1 MPGEAARVATVN
13 ALGVLNRPPEP
24 LFERLA
30 SMTARACGASH
41 AVLALLDQSHFRPIA
56 SFGLVAVEAPRERC
70 LLAGRVLSDPDIFS
84 VEDAAAQE
92 VFRHDAW
99 TQDPFGAR
107 GFVGKAL
114 LTPDGQL
121 LGLLAVFDRVPRIFT
136 STERNSVRDNAALA
150 LAILQ
155 RAPRAAGHPAPPAPV
170 AAASPALDQELYR
183 LLLEPS
189 PVTPRLRRWLEL
201 LGQRHRAS
209 RAQYFRLRQEPG
221 GDDMTALLREEWCA
235 QSTSPQIVTGA
246 GLRLDADLFP
256 PEVVLRWTRAEPF
269 AFLREQ
275 APPALAEIL
284 RKAGARSVLGC
295 SAFAAG
301 VPFALVL
308 LHDCDAPRE
317 WSAEE
322 QASVGGL
329 TGSLGLALD
338 CEYQQF
344 RLQDHRER
352 LESSLLAVGDPV
364 IVTDRSGLV
373 ELANTA
379 AQRLLGRTA
388 ADLGGRPLESFFT
401 RRDPRKESDDPP
413 PAGPLRRVL
422 EMGETVFEQTGLW
435 VLASNGGAIAVGG
448 HTAPVRDSTG
458 AIRGTVRVFR
468 DITGEEKMR
477 HEALR
482 ADQYEKVVS
491 LAGGVAHGFNN
502 ALTSISGNLSL
513 AAMTL
518 RQQPDDALNSL
529 QEAQIACDTARD
541 LAGQL
546 LAFTRG
552 AAPIKKVQMLSTLVE
567 EQVTIALRGTNVQA
581 VFTLPEDLPLVE
593 LDSEL
598 FGRVVRNLTMN
609 AADAMTQGGKLEVWA
624 VARALGEGHPTG
636 LPPGRY
642 VKLCFE
648 DEGSGIPP
656 ELLPRVFSPFF
667 TTKAGA
673 SGLGLSAV
681 YSIVRQH
688 GGDVNVDSIVGHG
701 TIFRLY
707 LPATRTPGPPEEAIE
722 APSAVARVLVLDDEE
737 SVRNLTVRVLH
748 QLGYGGRATGDGET
762 LLREYERA
770 RATGNPYAAVLLD
783 LTIQGGP
790 GGLDVLQRLR
800 RIDPAVRAIAM
811 SGYMVTLDRDE
822 LKAHGFI
829 DVLPK
834 PYAIAE
840 IASVMHLATQTPAQL
855 S

>member
-1 MPGEAARVATVN
+1 MPAEAARVAAVN

-24 LFERLA
+24 LFERLT

-41 AVLALLDQSHFRPIA
+41 AVLALLDQTQFRPIA
-56 SFGLVAVEAPRERC
+56 SFGLVAVDLPRERC
-70 LLAGRVLSDPDIFS
+70 LLASRVLSDPDVFA
-84 VEDAAAQE
+84 VEDAATQE

-99 TQDPFGAR
+99 TQDPFNAR
-107 GFVGKAL
+107 GFAGKAL
-114 LTPDGQL
+114 LTPDGHL
-121 LGLLAVFDRVPRIFT
+121 MGILAVFDRVPRPF
-136 STERNSVRDNAALA
+136 SPHERNVLRENTSLA

-155 RAPRAAGHPAPPAPV
+155 RSPRATPATTTVPLATSV
-170 AAASPALDQELYR
+170 SPEQELYR

-201 LGQRHRAS
+201 LGNRHKAS
-209 RAQYFRLRQEPG
+209 RAQFFRLRQEPG
-221 GDDMTALLREEWCA
+221 GDDLTALLREEWCA
-235 QSTSPQIVTGA
+235 QGISPQIVTGA
-246 GLRLDADLFP
+246 GLRLDADIFP
-256 PEVVLRWTRAEPF
+256 PEVVPRWTKAEPF

-284 RKAGARSVLGC
+284 RKAGARSILGC
-295 SAFAAG
+295 SAFAAS
-301 VPFALVL
+301 VPFALVV
-308 LHDCDAPRE
+308 LHDCEQPRE
-317 WSAEE
+317 WTPEE
-322 QASVGGL
+322 QANLGATTSA
-329 TGSLGLALD
+329 LGLALD
-338 CEYQQF
+338 TEYSQF
-344 RLQDHRER
+344 RLQDQRER
-352 LESSLLAVGDPV
+352 LEATLVALGDPV
-364 IVTDRSGLV
+364 LVADRSGLV

-379 AQRLLGRTA
+379 AQQLLGRTA

-401 RRDPRKESDDPP
+401 RKDPKKEGDDPP
-413 PAGPLRRVL
+413 PSGPLRRVM
-422 EMGETVFEQTGLW
+422 EMGETVHEQTGLW
-435 VLASNGGAIAVGG
+435 ALSATSGPIAVGG

-477 HEALR
+477 TEAMR

-513 AAMTL
+513 AAMTM
-518 RQQPDDALNSL
+518 RQQPDDAMSSL
-529 QEAQIACDTARD
+529 EEAQLSCETARD

-552 AAPIKKVQMLSTLVE
+552 AAPVKKVQMLSTLVE

-581 VFTLPEDLPLVE
+581 VFTLPDDLPLVE

-609 AADAMTQGGKLEVWA
+609 AADAMSHGGKLEVWA

-707 LPATRTPGPPEEAIE
+707 LPATRTPGPADEAME
-722 APSAVARVLVLDDEE
+722 SPSDVPRVLVLDDEE

-748 QLGYGGRATGDGET
+748 QLGYGGRATGDGDA
-762 LLREYERA
+762 LVREYERA
-770 RATGNPYAAVLLD
+770 KNAGHPYAAVLLD

-790 GGLDVLQRLR
+790 GGLDVLHRLR
-800 RIDPAVRAIAM
+800 QLDPNVRAVAM
-811 SGYMVTLDRDE
+811 SGYMVTLDREE
-822 LKAHGFI
+822 LRAQGFI
-829 DVLPK
+829 EVLPK
-834 PYAIAE
+834 PYAISE
-840 IASVMHLATQTPAQL
+840 IANTMQLAARSSSSP

>member
-1 MPGEAARVATVN
+1 MPGEAARVAAVN

-24 LFERLA
+24 LFERLT
-30 SMTARACGASH
+30 SMTARACGVSH
-41 AVLALLDQSHFRPIA
+41 AVLALLDQSHFRAIA
-56 SFGLVAVEAPRERC
+56 SFGLVAAEAPRERC
-70 LLAGRVLSDPDIFS
+70 LLAGRVLSDPDVFS

-92 VFRHDAW
+92 LFRHDAW

-107 GFVGKAL
+107 GFAGKAL

-121 LGLLAVFDRVPRIFT
+121 LGLLAVFDRVPRLFST
-136 STERNSVRDNAALA
+136 TERHNLRENAALA

-155 RAPRAAGHPAPPAPV
+155 RTPRVAAGTPAAAPAV
-170 AAASPALDQELYR
+170 AAVPAQDHEIYR
-183 LLLEPS
+183 QLLEPS

-201 LGQRHRAS
+201 VGQRFRAS
-209 RAQYFRLRQEPG
+209 RAQYLRLRQEPG
-221 GDDMTALLREEWCA
+221 GDDLTALLREEWCA
-235 QSTSPQIVTGA
+235 PHTSPQIVTGA
-246 GLRLDADLFP
+246 GLRLDADIFP
-256 PEVVLRWTRAEPF
+256 PDVVPRWTRAEPF

-275 APPALAEIL
+275 APPLLAEIL
-284 RKAGARSVLGC
+284 RKAGARSVVGC

-317 WSAEE
+317 WSSEE
-322 QASVGGL
+322 QQALGAL
-329 TGSLGLALD
+329 TASLGLALD
-338 CEYQQF
+338 TEYQQF
-344 RLQDHRER
+344 RLQDQRER
-352 LESSLLAVGDPV
+352 LEATLLALGDPTLM
-364 IVTDRSGLV
+364 TDRSGLV
-373 ELANTA
+373 ELANPA

-388 ADLGGRPLESFFT
+388 SDLGGRPLESFFT

-435 VLASNGGAIAVGG
+435 ALAANGGAVSVGG
-448 HTAPVRDSTG
+448 HTAPIRDTTG

-477 HEALR
+477 TEALR

-513 AAMTL
+513 AGMTL
-518 RQQPDDALNSL
+518 RQQPDDALASL
-529 QEAQIACDTARD
+529 QEAQLACDTARD

-552 AAPIKKVQMLSTLVE
+552 AAPVKKVQMLSNLVE

-609 AADAMTQGGKLEVWA
+609 AADAMPQGGKLEVWA

-707 LPATRTPGPPEEAIE
+707 LPATRTPGPPEETLE
-722 APSAVARVLVLDDEE
+722 APSSVARVLVLDDEE

-748 QLGYGGRATGDGET
+748 QLGYGGRATGDGDS

-770 RATGNPYAAVLLD
+770 RANGNPYSAVLLD

-790 GGLDVLQRLR
+790 GGLDVLQKLR
-800 RIDPAVRAIAM
+800 RLDPEVRAIAM

-822 LKAHGFI
+822 LRGQGFI
-829 DVLPK
+829 EVLPK

-840 IASVMHLATQTPAQL
+840 IAAVMQLATQPA
-855 S
+855 SAT